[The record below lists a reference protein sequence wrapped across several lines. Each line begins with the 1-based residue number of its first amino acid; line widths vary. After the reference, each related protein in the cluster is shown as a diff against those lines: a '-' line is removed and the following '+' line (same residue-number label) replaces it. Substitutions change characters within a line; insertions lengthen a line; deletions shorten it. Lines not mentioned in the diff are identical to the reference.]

1 MQGSLLVTLRSVNNV
16 NFYVNQHSYGCV
28 QNSWA
33 IQILSHW
40 DPVKYV
46 GHSPKNVLKLVLEV
60 KCRFDR
66 ELFVF
71 CLLHC
76 TRVIPNNFLEWLEA
90 IRFPQINPKLTA
102 LDEGN
107 ICTNLLSFMG
117 WNTLSFWCSSLHPN
131 QWSWEFNLPSQVTH
145 TFSQQKDVFFSQQ
158 NRWGQDPVSWGTR
171 IGRCEWATCY
181 GTWAW
186 LFGFFGDPFFHHCEI
201 RRKFQWSCCTWKIFW
216 TYGNIMGQ
224 SINGGVTFGKS

>member
-16 NFYVNQHSYGCV
+16 IFYVNQHSYGCV

-46 GHSPKNVLKLVLEV
+46 GHSPTNVLKLVLEV
-60 KCRFDR
+60 KRRFDR

-71 CLLHC
+71 CFLHC

-90 IRFPQINPKLTA
+90 ISFPQINPKLTA

-117 WNTLSFWCSSLHPN
+117 GKTLSFWCSSLHPS
-131 QWSWEFNLPSQVTH
+131 QWPWEFNLPASQVTH
-145 TFSQQKDVFFSQQ
+145 TFSQQKDDFFSQQ
-158 NRWGQDPVSWGTR
+158 NRRAEDKTLCPEGRGLVDANGQLVLVTGPIFWIFWWPVFSSLR
-171 IGRCEWATCY
+171 N
-181 GTWAW
+181 
-186 LFGFFGDPFFHHCEI
+186 PP
-201 RRKFQWSCCTWKIFW
+201 KKWSFCSWKIF
-216 TYGNIMGQ
+216 
-224 SINGGVTFGKS
+224 GKSLEDTGISSDNP